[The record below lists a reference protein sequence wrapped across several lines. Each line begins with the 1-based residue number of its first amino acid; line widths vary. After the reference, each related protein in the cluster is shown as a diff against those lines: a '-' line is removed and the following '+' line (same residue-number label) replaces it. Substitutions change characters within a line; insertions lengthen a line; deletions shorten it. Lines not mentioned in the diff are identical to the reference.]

1 MTAKEYLQQFEDAV
15 ELVKQL
21 REEYAEQTEQIDNIR
36 SSLGG
41 DGMPHGA
48 DIRREVEEKAIA
60 LAEKAQELKEAE
72 IWAVATE
79 QQIFRTILELHGVY
93 RDVLIERYVHLK
105 KWEEVAD
112 AVGYCVSRTHVKHKE
127 ALQMIQDFIDGKN
140 KTQQDTF
147 L

>member
-1 MTAKEYLQQFEDAV
+1 MTAREYLEQFEDAV
-15 ELVKQL
+15 KLVEQL
-21 REEYAEQTEQIDNIR
+21 REEYAEQMEQIDNIR

-41 DGMPHGA
+41 DGLPHGA
-48 DIRREVEEKAIA
+48 DIRREVEEKALA

-79 QQIFRTILELHGVY
+79 QQIFRTIIELQGVH

-105 KWEEVAD
+105 KWEDVAD

-127 ALQMIQDFIDGKN
+127 ALQMIQNFIDGKE